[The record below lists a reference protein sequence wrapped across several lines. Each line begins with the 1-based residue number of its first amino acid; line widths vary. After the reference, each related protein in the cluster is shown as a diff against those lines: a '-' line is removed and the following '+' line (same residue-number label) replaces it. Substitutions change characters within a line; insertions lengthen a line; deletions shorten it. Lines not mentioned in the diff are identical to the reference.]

1 MNRAISRLIN
11 ARTVIINPRQVIVS
25 AKNGPDFPKLA
36 DNVAARV
43 MMQDFDASRADYSK
57 TISQEVMK

>member
-1 MNRAISRLIN
+1 MNRAISRAIN
-11 ARTVIINPRQVIVS
+11 ARTTIITPRQVIVS

-43 MMQDFDASRADYSK
+43 LLQDVCKASPHYSK
-57 TISQEVMK
+57 TISQEMMK